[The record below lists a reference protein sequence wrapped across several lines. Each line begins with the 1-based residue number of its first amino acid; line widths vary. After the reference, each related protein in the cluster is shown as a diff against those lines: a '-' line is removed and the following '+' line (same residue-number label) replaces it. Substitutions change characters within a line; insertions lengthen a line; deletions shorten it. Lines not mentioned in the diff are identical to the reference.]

1 MVLNTTPT
9 LDTQLTSK
17 LYVDTAVNK
26 KQNTLTAGDNITISG
41 NTISSTGGT
50 NTIET
55 NASYTNMTV
64 TNDLNVNN
72 LFSSTKNY
80 GFLYRNG
87 TQNLGNNT
95 VAYPIYNATGLF
107 NTALFTNNN
116 NTEMR
121 VLKAGY
127 YRVNSEVSFEN
138 LTYTDRVTMRQRI
151 LKNGSFAVIQGYGF
165 CYIRHSLYGNYG
177 SISMSTILLLSV
189 NDVIRQEWAANF
201 AANQGFNTNMA
212 SRITATSQQLMLEFL
227 G

>member
-1 MVLNTTPT
+1 MTSKFYVDKALNT
-9 LDTQLTSK
+9 
-17 LYVDTAVNK
+17 
-26 KQNTLTAGDNITISG
+26 KQNTLIAGENITITK
-41 NTISSTGGT
+41 NIISSIGGT
-50 NTIET
+50 IGT

-80 GFLYRNG
+80 GFLYGNG

-95 VAYPIYNATGLF
+95 VAYPVYDSTGLF
-107 NTALFTNNN
+107 NSALFTNNN

-127 YRVNSEVSFEN
+127 YRVNSEVSFDN
-138 LTYTDRVTMRQRI
+138 LTYTDRITMRQRI

-165 CYIRHSLYGNYG
+165 CYISHSLYANYG

-189 NDVIRQEWAANF
+189 NDLIRQEWSANF